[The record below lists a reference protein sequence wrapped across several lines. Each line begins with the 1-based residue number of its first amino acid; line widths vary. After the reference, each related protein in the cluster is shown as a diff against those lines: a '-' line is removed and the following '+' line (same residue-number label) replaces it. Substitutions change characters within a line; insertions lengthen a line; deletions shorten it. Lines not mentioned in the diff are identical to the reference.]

1 MLFFQRLTL
10 CLLLL
15 LPASQALAELMLFP
29 TRVVFDGNQRAA
41 QLELINNGTQNATY
55 RISLVNR
62 RMDESG
68 GMHPA
73 EEPAEGERFAD
84 DLLRYSPRQITLEPG
99 VGQTVRIMVRKPA
112 NLVPGEYRSHLLFA
126 KQPQTSDP
134 GDSSA
139 AGGSPEVAEKEVR
152 IQLRALLSVS
162 IPVIVR
168 HGDTH
173 ATVSLASMELTENAE
188 EQPVLQFAMEREGNQ
203 SLYGDLTVHFT
214 PRGGATEIV
223 GRANGVAIY
232 APNARRKMRIA
243 LTPPRNRSLSSGT
256 LRVTY
261 RQQAESG
268 AALLAEA
275 SLTLP

>member
-1 MLFFQRLTL
+1 MLLCQRLTL

-15 LPASQALAELMLFP
+15 LTASQALAQLMLFP

-41 QLELINNGTQNATY
+41 QLELINNGSQSATY

-62 RMDESG
+62 RMDEAG
-68 GMHPA
+68 AMHPIEEPVEGQHFA
-73 EEPAEGERFAD
+73 EEM
-84 DLLRYSPRQITLEPG
+84 LRYSPRQITLEPG
-99 VGQTVRIMVRKPA
+99 VGQTVRIMVRKPTSLA
-112 NLVPGEYRSHLLFA
+112 PGEYRSHLLFS
-126 KQPQTSDP
+126 KQPQVRDP
-134 GDSSA
+134 GDSN
-139 AGGSPEVAEKEVR
+139 VADSSSQKEVR
-152 IQLRALLSVS
+152 IQLRTLLSVS

-173 ATVSLASMELTENAE
+173 ATVSLTSMELTERAE
-188 EQPVLQFAMEREGNQ
+188 EQPVLQFSMERAGNQ

-214 PRGGATEIV
+214 PRGGVTEIV

-243 LTPPRNRSLSSGT
+243 LTPPRNRSLSNGT